1 MIQIQTRTGILT
13 LTDDGA
19 TYDGAPFGRMSV
31 TITHVEPLSAPVGK
45 YTHGIIFALGLHVGC
60 LVTAEDAT
68 TIATWRAGLKCC
80 HVDGAGQCA
89 TLPTVGIYPDDGD
102 DPYRASHACEAHVG
116 ALLYEGA
123 NRVTPIGAE
132 ISA

>member
-1 MIQIQTRTGILT
+1 MTAREKRAKRVRKAHERRLRLRWTRLYCRVY
-13 LTDDGA
+13 GA
-19 TYDGAPFGRMSV
+19 
-31 TITHVEPLSAPVGK
+31 
-45 YTHGIIFALGLHVGC
+45 
-60 LVTAEDAT
+60 
-68 TIATWRAGLKCC
+68 WRAGLKCC

-89 TLPTVGIYPDDGD
+89 ALPTVGIYPDDGG